1 MSIIYLLC
9 CATQFV
15 CIFSPLKCL
24 SFIVYIFWPPTN
36 QLSRFPGVSHNGQA
50 PPVLHFLHDI
60 FVPLFLLCPCP
71 SPAADSQLFNGL
83 MVYSTAK
90 LNFSFPSFSI
100 FPSFWKQRLVNRCHS
115 GSSGEQSSLAAN
127 LCDRVSIGA
136 RVWWPC
142 RGWDPTSSSP
152 MGPPQTLVSP
162 SAMERDKGLSSI
174 NLWHQG
180 FIHTSPWRCEIIPHP
195 WNNEW
200 HL

>member
-71 SPAADSQLFNGL
+71 SPAADSQLLNGL

-127 LCDRVSIGA
+127 LCDRVSIGQEF
-136 RVWWPC
+136 
-142 RGWDPTSSSP
+142 GDPAGAETQP
-152 MGPPQTLVSP
+152 
-162 SAMERDKGLSSI
+162 AA
-174 NLWHQG
+174 
-180 FIHTSPWRCEIIPHP
+180 HP
-195 WNNEW
+195 WGPHRLLCLLQPW
-200 HL
+200 KGTKVCPLLICDTKASSTPLLGGVR